1 MDWPVQLILSGISE
15 LMPFA
20 RKDRQLRRRLRF
32 MYLSQL
38 TARDHSAFLD
48 EATAIMPRRLMPL
61 PTTPPEYREWLSS
74 LKDEIHQARRRAALA
89 VNSEMIL
96 LYWRIG
102 REIVQR
108 QAVHKWGARVIDQLA
123 TDLHSEFPDVRGF
136 SPRNLK

>member
-1 MDWPVQLILSGISE
+1 
-15 LMPFA
+15 
-20 RKDRQLRRRLRF
+20 
-32 MYLSQL
+32 
-38 TARDHSAFLD
+38 
-48 EATAIMPRRLMPL
+48 
-61 PTTPPEYREWLSS
+61 LSS

-123 TDLHSEFPDVRGF
+123 TDLHSGSQMSEVSRLEQVPFRRKRSLSF
-136 SPRNLK
+136 